1 MNDKTFYYDMP
12 NYSLMLSDDD
22 STVDGE
28 AYGNLDEAR
37 DIAFDV
43 SAETGRPIAIREY
56 FGFSENVIETV
67 LA

>member
-1 MNDKTFYYDMP
+1 MNDKTFYYYMP
-12 NYSLMLSDDD
+12 NYSLMFSDDD
-22 STVDGE
+22 SSVDGE
-28 AYGNLDEAR
+28 TYGLLDEAR

-43 SAETGRPIAIREY
+43 SAETGRPIAIWEY